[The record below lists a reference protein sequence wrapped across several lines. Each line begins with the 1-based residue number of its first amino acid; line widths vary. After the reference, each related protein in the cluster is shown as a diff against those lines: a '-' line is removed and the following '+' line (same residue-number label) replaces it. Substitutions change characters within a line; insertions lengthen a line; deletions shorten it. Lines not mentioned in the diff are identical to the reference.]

1 MGTIRSGHS
10 RSRPQAPGREQVII
24 FLPPHRR
31 EASALPGALGG
42 QDSGPGPESGSFRG
56 ALSPSF
62 QALPGVGRSPILC
75 RDWNPLRGDDLP
87 FPSLGLPRQGAARRR
102 PQPLMAVVGALSSSF
117 QA

>member
-10 RSRPQAPGREQVII
+10 RSRSQAPGRAQVII

-42 QDSGPGPESGSFRG
+42 RDSGPGPESGSFRG
-56 ALSPSF
+56 ALSPGF
-62 QALPGVGRSPILC
+62 QALPGVGRSSVLC

-87 FPSLGLPRQGAARRR
+87 FPSLGLPRRGAARRR
-102 PQPLMAVVGALSSSF
+102 PQPLMAVGALSSSF